1 MASCCKIPA
10 ALGWLGNDAK
20 SKVSSRKQLGSLCG
34 LQSCLLSYDDA
45 NCRSGGFWYVVSRVT
60 V

>member
-10 ALGWLGNDAK
+10 AQGGLEMML
-20 SKVSSRKQLGSLCG
+20 SLKVSSRKQPGSLCG